1 MKRSILRAE
10 THKFEFCDADL
21 GLDSKNFI
29 LKRYFYFA
37 RLENLISAVEQSLH
51 NFGAAKTFAFVA
63 HTGQLFEVALNN
75 RKYMAASKFCE
86 LNSTAK
92 VEFSNIAL

>member
-10 THKFEFCDADL
+10 TLKFEFCDADL
-21 GLDSKNFI
+21 RLDSKNYI

-37 RLENLISAVEQSLH
+37 RLKNLISAVEQSSH
-51 NFGAAKTFAFVA
+51 NFGAAKTFAIVA
-63 HTGQLFEVALNN
+63 HRGHLFEVALNN
-75 RKYMAASKFCE
+75 CKYMAASKFCK

-92 VEFSNIAL
+92 IEFSNIAL